1 MENLMFK
8 ITLMAAVLAVP
19 TLAAFAHGAPPAPSH
34 GGLVAE
40 GSGEDWV
47 ELVISGDQL
56 TVYVMDEAKN
66 PVPSTKLSGKA
77 TVLTGGKS
85 QTVQMM
91 PGEANSLKGKLDP
104 AATGK
109 VTTVLVLAVSGK
121 PTQARFSSVQQ

>member
-1 MENLMFK
+1 MENLMLK
-8 ITLMAAVLAVP
+8 IMLMAAMLVVP
-19 TLAAFAHGAPPAPSH
+19 PLEAFSHGTPPAPSH

-40 GSGEDWV
+40 DSAEDWL

-66 PVPSTKLSGKA
+66 PVPSTQLSGKA

-85 QTVQMM
+85 QTVQLMSA
-91 PGEANSLKGKLDP
+91 EANSLIGKLDP

-109 VTTVLVLAVSGK
+109 VTTVLALDVGGK